1 MSSWQDGINDRKRND
16 NMKTR
21 EILEAAREQRI
32 AADTRRAAIAAK
44 IAELRTEIA
53 ALEQQLDD
61 MPELWAIDDMKALRD
76 AVAERM
82 PGETVELL
90 GPQGIDCLLSIH
102 VDRGGDCRASVTFRP
117 DGDDRYR
124 IVDYTRSTGEYP
136 KNSVGAIAGAN
147 YADVPMPDD
156 VDDIVAM
163 LRADMRRRAA

>member
-1 MSSWQDGINDRKRND
+1 
-16 NMKTR
+16 MKTR